1 MEKSINTQIEG
12 LQLDLEELEKFI
24 SSSTRSN
31 VKRQLEEHKITIKS
45 QLITENK
52 KLENFKNTSEN
63 TPITPLSTQTSTRNS
78 TLCESITKY
87 AFLSEEKFVK

>member
-1 MEKSINTQIEG
+1 MEKSLNTQIEG

-45 QLITENK
+45 QLNTENK
-52 KLENFKNTSEN
+52 KLENFKITSEN
-63 TPITPLSTQTSTRNS
+63 SPVTPSSTQTIPKNNTI
-78 TLCESITKY
+78 CESITKY